1 MGRHLS
7 LLWLRGESLHLEAEP
22 HDGAAGVMDQFHQAQ
37 VLEPLEM
44 TLDCSAVLDR
54 ITLLDSSPVIDRWQ
68 AGDVVATGQGALQQ
82 APERVGQVVVQVCSA
97 ADVCSGAGL
106 GDEAE
111 QFVFELVL
119 WQQSPVTGQRS
130 DDCYRAAVQG

>member
-1 MGRHLS
+1 
-7 LLWLRGESLHLEAEP
+7 
-22 HDGAAGVMDQFHQAQ
+22 MDQFHQAQ
-37 VLEPLEM
+37 VLESFEM
-44 TLDCSAVLDR
+44 TLDCAAVLDR
-54 ITLLDSSPVIDRWQ
+54 ITLLDSSPVIDRWH
-68 AGDVVATGQGALQQ
+68 AGDVMATSQGALQQ

-119 WQQSPVTGQRS
+119 GQQSPVTGQRT
-130 DDCYRAAVQG
+130 DDCNRAAVLLDQLPGVR

>member
-7 LLWLRGESLHLEAEP
+7 LFWLSRKSLHLEAEAD
-22 HDGAAGVMDQFHQAQ
+22 DGAGRVMDQFHQAQ
-37 VLEPLEM
+37 GLKLPEM
-44 TLDCSAVLDR
+44 TLDCAAVLDR

-68 AGDVVATGQGALQQ
+68 AGDVVAAGQGALQQ

-119 WQQSPVTGQRS
+119 GQQSPVTGQRS